1 MIILHAG
8 QYDGNLALWGEV
20 SWEGHVDSV
29 SQSPRKKT
37 SRAVLHPF
45 AAGIDD
51 LLGALKEAVP
61 GFKHGTKWIC
71 SMAAWL
77 PTIRTGPV
85 PSSDIIYDLPKS
97 RTKAKIVPWAV
108 AGYMLSAE
116 DAVNL
121 LCVLMGRRVVAPGV
135 LVGADLAYWA
145 DALRLAGS
153 MVTRQQF
160 LPDMTAGSNSYR
172 GAWIPIFVGKDAELF
187 DRLARHMPAVGRAL
201 SEPDTVVPPKKSP
214 IVVLGEILTMLTD
227 HLVRTAVYKVS
238 PSSVRR
244 RKNFDSVHDMWLHSL
259 ASPDGLLE
267 TKQFDLPQLAAHI
280 HEWQLPVAALAGSPF
295 RLCFRLEVPDNSKG
309 AAGKSGRTWRIS
321 YLLQPHDDPSLL
333 VPADEVWMNKAG
345 KTSVLERRGSNVKE
359 FLLLSLGQA
368 SGICPGIAASME
380 DANLAGHAVDT
391 AGAYEFL
398 THEAAALEQAGYG
411 VMLPSWWTGRGT
423 KTRLTAKAIVKSPMM
438 RGGGGNKLSL
448 DTIVE
453 FDWEMA
459 IGDQKITLKELEEIA
474 RIKSPLVRARGQWM
488 EVNTAEINQAISF
501 LKKRGG
507 RKAKFR
513 DIVMMT
519 LGAEGTTTP
528 SELNFD
534 GIKATGWITDV
545 LDKLDTKSGFEDLK
559 PPTGF
564 SGTLRPYQLRGYSW
578 LSFLQQWGLGGCLA
592 DDMGLGKTIQILALI
607 QNYWQSGG
615 REPALL
621 VCPTSVMSNWQ
632 KEAARFTPGLPV
644 MLHHGAARS
653 KGASFKKAA
662 AQHALVVSSY
672 GLVQRDAKLFGQVQ
686 WDGVV
691 LDEAQNIKNPVT
703 KQAASARSLKANYR
717 FALTGTPVENN
728 VGDLWSI
735 MEFLNPG
742 FLGTQGQFKRNFFVP
757 IQAERDPDA
766 TDRLRHATGPF
777 ILRRLKTDKS
787 VISDLPEKMEMNV
800 FCHLTEE
807 QASMYTSVLKDVEA
821 TMFEAEGIQRK
832 GMILAT
838 LSKLKQVCNHPAQFL
853 DDNSGTANR
862 SGKLARLTEMLEEVL
877 EVGEKALIFTQ
888 FVRMGNILKRH
899 LQETFG
905 REVLF
910 LHGGVPKGKRD
921 LMVERFQGDGR
932 SGPQIFILSIKAG
945 GTGLNLTAAN
955 HVFHFDRWWNPAV
968 ENQATDRAFRIG
980 QKRNVQVR
988 KLVCVG
994 TLEEKIDEMIEHK
1007 RYVAENVIGT
1017 GESWLTKISNE
1028 DLRDVLSLSRKEA
1041 VRE

>member
-8 QYDGNLALWGEV
+8 QYDGNLTLWGEV
-20 SWEGHVDSV
+20 SWEGHVNSV
-29 SQSPRKKT
+29 SQPPRKKT
-37 SRAVLHPF
+37 SHADLHPF

-51 LLGALKEAVP
+51 LLGALEEAVP
-61 GFKHGTKWIC
+61 GFKHGAKWIC

-77 PTIRTGPV
+77 PTKKTSPV
-85 PSSDIIYDLPKS
+85 PSNDIIYDLPKS

-108 AGYMLSAE
+108 AGYRLSTE

-121 LCVLMGRRVVAPGV
+121 LCVLMGKHIVAPGV

-160 LPDMTAGSNSYR
+160 LPSMTADSNSYR

-187 DRLARHMPAVGRAL
+187 DKLARRMPAVGRAL
-201 SEPDTVVPPKKSP
+201 SEPDTIVPPKKSP
-214 IVVLGEILTMLTD
+214 IAVLGQILATLTD
-227 HLVRTAVYKVS
+227 HLVRTAVYKAS
-238 PSSVRR
+238 HSSIRR
-244 RKNFDSVHDMWLHSL
+244 RRIFDSMHDLWLHSL
-259 ASPDGLLE
+259 ISPDGLLE
-267 TKQFDLPQLAAHI
+267 TKQFNLPQLAANI

-295 RLCFRLEVPDNSKG
+295 RLCFRLEAPDDSKG
-309 AAGKSGRTWRIS
+309 DSGKSGCTWHIS

-345 KTSVLERRGSNVKE
+345 RTSVLERKGPNAKE

-368 SGICPGIAASME
+368 SGICPGIAASM
-380 DANLAGHAVDT
+380 DGANLTGHAVDT

-398 THEAAALEQAGYG
+398 TREATALEQAGYG
-411 VMLPSWWTGRGT
+411 VMLPSWWTGKGT
-423 KTRLTAKAIVKSPMM
+423 KTRLAAKAIAKSPKM

-453 FDWEMA
+453 FDWEVA
-459 IGDQKITLKELEEIA
+459 IGDQKITLEELEELA

-488 EVNTAEINQAISF
+488 EVNAAEINQAIRF

-507 RKAKFR
+507 KKAAFR
-513 DIVMMT
+513 DILMMK
-519 LGAEGTTTP
+519 LGAEGTTP

-534 GIKATGWITDV
+534 GISATGWIADV
-545 LDKLDTKSGFEDLK
+545 LDRLDAKSGFKDLK
-559 PPTGF
+559 PPKGF

-615 REPALL
+615 RGTTLL

-644 MLHHGAARS
+644 ILHHGAARS

-662 AQHALVVSSY
+662 AKHALVVSSY

-686 WDGVV
+686 WSGVV
-691 LDEAQNIKNPVT
+691 LDEAQNIKNPNT
-703 KQAASARSLKANYR
+703 KQAASARSLKADYR

-735 MEFLNPG
+735 MEFLNPS

-757 IQAERDPDA
+757 IQAEHDPDA

-787 VISDLPEKMEMNV
+787 VISDLPEKMEMKV

-807 QASMYTSVLKDVEA
+807 QASMYTSVLKDVED

-853 DDNSGTANR
+853 GDNSGTANR

-877 EVGEKALIFTQ
+877 EVGEKALVFTQ
-888 FVRMGNILKRH
+888 FVGMGNILKRH

-921 LMVERFQGDGR
+921 LMVERFQDGGR
-932 SGPQIFILSIKAG
+932 DGPQIFILSIKAG

-968 ENQATDRAFRIG
+968 ESQATDRAFRIG